1 MKSNRD
7 DTVQKAKMDIGHLL
21 KAMSKWAPQTS
32 EILDITDVLA
42 QVYRKI
48 DTAKNPEALVN
59 RLVNYIRIVS
69 SKGKLHFPPAEE
81 KSMIDLGAIGQR
93 AGLNGLYMADFS
105 DKSQFYSYTEQIPR
119 R

>member
-1 MKSNRD
+1 
-7 DTVQKAKMDIGHLL
+7 MDISHLL
-21 KAMSKWAPQTS
+21 KAMTKWTPQTS
-32 EILDITDVLA
+32 ELLDITDVLA
-42 QVYRKI
+42 QVYQKI

-69 SKGKLHFPPAEE
+69 SKGRLHFPPAEE
-81 KSMIDLGAIGQR
+81 KLMIDLGAIGQR
-93 AGLNGLYMADFS
+93 AGLNGSYMADFS